1 MYKEVIITIM
11 IVVLIFCVDTLTNR
25 YTVEATRNLSNDLAM
40 IREELK
46 DESNTQEIGAK
57 IDEIFSK
64 WKQYYNVLAYYIE
77 HDELEKVETE
87 LTMLKAYEE
96 SKKYDECVNTIDT
109 TIFILN
115 HIEDKEKFML
125 RSIF

>member
-46 DESNTQEIGAK
+46 DESNTQEIRAK

>member
-46 DESNTQEIGAK
+46 DESNTQEIRDK

-64 WKQYYNVLAYYIE
+64 WRQYYNVLAYYIE

>member
-46 DESNTQEIGAK
+46 DESNTQEIRAK

-96 SKKYDECVNTIDT
+96 SKKYDECVNKIDT
-109 TIFILN
+109 TVFILN
-115 HIEDKEKFML
+115 HIENKEKFTL
-125 RSIF
+125 QSIF